1 MNKKRI
7 LMLNYEFPPLGGGAA
22 NANYYLLKEF
32 AKEKDIYIDLI
43 TTSPNNKFEIEQ
55 FSKNIR
61 IFKLK
66 VKKKNIHFWTMKEIF
81 VWSYKAYFLT
91 RKLIKKNNYDLNH
104 CWFGWPSG
112 FIGYLFR
119 KKLPYIVAL
128 RGSDVPGYNPRL
140 KNLDKFIFKP
150 LSKLIWSNAKAV
162 ICNSKKLKELA
173 LKTKKLKID
182 IIYNGVDT
190 NEFKPLKNK
199 KQNKVLTLISTGRLI
214 SRKGYQ
220 YLIPALPK
228 NVKLQLIGNGDYLS
242 KLKKLDFKKNVE
254 FIGSIKHSEIKK
266 YLQNADIF
274 VLPSLNEG
282 MSNSI
287 LEAMACGLPIITTN
301 TGGSQELI
309 NGNGFIVKKKN
320 SKELRDTINK
330 YLKNPKLIKK
340 HSEKSRKIVEKM
352 SWNNVAKE
360 YLKEY

>member
-1 MNKKRI
+1 MKRI
-7 LMLNYEFPPLGGGAA
+7 LMLNYEFPPIGGGAA

-81 VWSYKAYFLT
+81 EWSYKAYFLT
-91 RKLIKKNNYDLNH
+91 SKLIKKNNYSLCH
-104 CWFGWPSG
+104 CWFGWPCG
-112 FIGYLFR
+112 FIAYLN
-119 KKLPYIVAL
+119 KIPYIVAL

-140 KNLDKFIFKP
+140 KNLDKIIFKP

-173 LKTKKLKID
+173 LETKKLKID

-190 NEFKPLKNK
+190 KEFKPKKKN
-199 KQNKVLTLISTGRLI
+199 NKILTLISTGRLI
-214 SRKGYQ
+214 ERKGYQ
-220 YLIPALPK
+220 YLIPALK
-228 NVKLQLIGNGDYLS
+228 SLNVKLQLIGDGDYLF
-242 KLKKLDFKKNVE
+242 KLKKLDLGKNVE
-254 FIGSIKHSEIKK
+254 FIGSIKHSEIKR

-287 LEAMACGLPIITTN
+287 LEAMACGLPIITTDV
-301 TGGSQELI
+301 GGSRELI
-309 NGNGFIVKKKN
+309 NGNGFIVKQKN
-320 SKELRDTINK
+320 SNELRDTINK

-340 HSEKSRKIVEKM
+340 HSEKSRKLVEKM